1 MLFNKNI
8 SFTKMVWL
16 PLFEFPNNV
25 WSTRSYYY
33 FLFRLLD
40 IILSRGLNQQLY
52 LVEFSDG
59 HQTPDEKQLNSV
71 VKKRLLD
78 GDPMIE
84 DRFINPCFFLR
95 GCPAD
100 LTRLPSGKCQVFEK
114 TETPLIVVKARNSH
128 FVGWVTEM

>member
-84 DRFINPCFFLR
+84 DRFINLCFF
-95 GCPAD
+95 
-100 LTRLPSGKCQVFEK
+100 F
-114 TETPLIVVKARNSH
+114 
-128 FVGWVTEM
+128 